1 MKAQKQTPN
10 GIPNVDLEFDKG
22 LAAAKARPELPA
34 SQELLEDQSAW
45 IGSEGRLIEELT
57 EQIEANA
64 PLAMMVSPKVHAE
77 VWRYATYV
85 MEREGVDLHQAVAHL
100 MEEGMKADS
109 DAIRIPLRSVRA

>member
-10 GIPNVDLEFDKG
+10 GTPTINPEFDKA

-34 SQELLEDQSAW
+34 SQELLADQSAW

-57 EQIEANA
+57 AQIEANA
-64 PLAMMVSPKVHAE
+64 PIAMLVSPKVHAE

-85 MEREGVDLHQAVAHL
+85 MEREGIDLHAAVAHL

-109 DAIRIPLRSVRA
+109 EAIRIPLRSA